1 MDQNSITHK
10 RKKVQRLKY
19 ILMDVFSVLL
29 AWVFFFLF
37 RRIEIESNVIREI
50 QLFSP
55 VYNFTELLFG
65 IPFFWLFVFWL
76 SGYYNQPFRKSRL
89 SEFAQT
95 FFSVF
100 LGSLA
105 LFFILLLDDPVV
117 NYKDYYLSFVVLFVI
132 YFVVVYLFRYSIT
145 RITTSQIHRRIMGFN
160 TLIIGTGKNAK
171 GIYEQLQSM
180 KLSSGHIIKGFV
192 SCDAEPVESGV
203 TVLGDMAHLD
213 SIMKEHEVEEVIVA
227 LDSEDRDA
235 VFPVINQLYKY
246 DVDVRI
252 TPRLYDYI
260 VGGVRMSSIFG
271 TPLVSALDVRLS
283 DCEKNF
289 KRLFDIIFSCV
300 VLIVLSPLFLIL
312 SILVKLTSEGPVF
325 YKQERIGLHG
335 KPFHIFKFRTMCVN
349 AEAQGPQLASDNDH
363 RITKIGHSLRK
374 YRLDEIPQFINV
386 LKGDMSIVGP
396 RPERLFYEKQIEEKA
411 PYYSLVH
418 KVQPGITS
426 WGMVKYGYAN
436 DVDKMVERLQ
446 YDIIYLENISLL
458 IDLKILIYTIRTV
471 VSGRGM

>member
-1 MDQNSITHK
+1 MDQNLKNHK
-10 RKKVQRLKY
+10 SKRRQRLKY
-19 ILMDVFSVLL
+19 IFTDVFAVLL

-55 VYNFTELLFG
+55 IYNFKELLFG
-65 IPFFWLFVFWL
+65 IPFFWLLVFWV

-95 FFSVF
+95 LFSTFF
-100 LGSLA
+100 GSLA

-117 NYKDYYLSFVVLFVI
+117 NYKDYYRSFIVLFII

-145 RITTSQIHRRIMGFN
+145 RITTNQIHRRIIGFN
-160 TLIIGTGKNAK
+160 TLIIGAGNNAK
-171 GIYEQLQSM
+171 RIYDTLQSM
-180 KLSSGHIIKGFV
+180 KNSSGHLIQGFV
-192 SCDAEPVESGV
+192 SCEGEPIAPELYP
-203 TVLGDMAHLD
+203 LGDLSQLDRIMAE
-213 SIMKEHEVEEVIVA
+213 KEIEEVIIA
-227 LDSEDRDA
+227 LDSDDREA
-235 VFPVINQLYKY
+235 MFPVVNQLYKY

-252 TPRLYDYI
+252 TPQLYDYL
-260 VGGVRMSSIFG
+260 VGGVRMTSIFG
-271 TPLVSALDVRLS
+271 APLVSALDVRLN
-283 DCEKNF
+283 DCEKNV
-289 KRLFDIIFSCV
+289 KRLFDILFSCL
-300 VLIVLSPLFLIL
+300 VLVLSSPLLLLL
-312 SILVKLTSEGPVF
+312 SILVKLSSEGPVF

-335 KPFHIFKFRTMCVN
+335 KPFNILKFRTMCVN
-349 AEAQGPQLASDNDH
+349 AEAQGPQLATDGDC
-363 RITKIGHSLRK
+363 RVTKVGHVLRK

-396 RPERLFYEKQIEEKA
+396 RPERLYYEKQIAEKV

-426 WGMVKYGYAN
+426 WGMVMYGYAN

-458 IDLKILIYTIRTV
+458 IDLKIMIYTVKTV
-471 VSGRGM
+471 VQGRGM

>member
-1 MDQNSITHK
+1 MA
-10 RKKVQRLKY
+10 QRLKY
-19 ILMDVFSVLL
+19 ILCDVFAVLL

-55 VYNFTELLFG
+55 IYNFKELLFG

-95 FFSVF
+95 LFSVF
-100 LGSLA
+100 FGSVA

-145 RITTSQIHRRIMGFN
+145 RITTRKIHRRIMGFN
-160 TLIIGTGKNAK
+160 TLIIGAGKNAK
-171 GIYEQLQSM
+171 GIYDTLQSM
-180 KLSSGHIIKGFV
+180 KLSSGNIIHGFIA
-192 SCDAEPVESGV
+192 CETGVEDGLN
-203 TVLGDMAHLD
+203 VLGDLSQLD
-213 SIMKEHEVEEVIVA
+213 LVMEQYAIEEVIVA
-227 LDSEDRDA
+227 LDSEDREA
-235 VFPVINQLYKY
+235 IFPVINQLYKY
-246 DVDVRI
+246 NVDVRI
-252 TPRLYDYI
+252 TPKLYDFL
-260 VGGVRMSSIFG
+260 VGGVRMTSIFG
-271 TPLVSALDVRLS
+271 APLVSALDVRLS
-283 DCEKNF
+283 ECEKNF
-289 KRLFDIIFSCV
+289 KRLFDLLFSC
-300 VLIVLSPLFLIL
+300 IVLVLLSPVFLVL
-312 SILVKLTSEGPVF
+312 SLLVKLTSDGPVF
-325 YKQERIGLHG
+325 YKQERIGLHC
-335 KPFHIFKFRTMCVN
+335 KPFHILKFRTMYEN
-349 AEAQGPQLASDNDH
+349 AEKNGPQLATDGD
-363 RITKIGHSLRK
+363 RRVTKIGHFLRK

-396 RPERLFYEKQIEEKA
+396 RPERLFYEKQISEKA
-411 PYYSLVH
+411 PYYALVH